1 MFVGLGNAAFQFT
14 RPRGARRPA
23 NRRPTPSKRF
33 NSRAHGGRDAPNR
46 GRPSRGGVSI
56 HAPTGGATAE
66 PANVRKGAAGFNS
79 RAHGGRDR
87 PSPSSSRASGV
98 SIHAPTGGATMFP
111 VISSFVSAG
120 FNSRA
125 HGGRDR
131 HDTIVSRRGRRFN
144 SRAHGGRD
152 LPRLDEVSDR
162 PEFQFT
168 RPRGARPETS
178 SRRGSRRMFQFTR
191 PRGARPFQSAP
202 SLSRSSFNS
211 RAHGGRDLSLLD
223 RLADESVS
231 IHAPTGGATAYILS
245 YPIVGLQGGFP
256 RTCPFFWIVFS
267 YCQ

>member
-1 MFVGLGNAAFQFT
+1 MFQFTRPRGARPRFPAREPNTVKFQFTRPRGARLWVSWSSRALQTCFNSRAHGGRDKGMFVGLGNAAFQFT

-152 LPRLDEVSDR
+152 AE
-162 PEFQFT
+162 
-168 RPRGARPETS
+168 
-178 SRRGSRRMFQFTR
+178 
-191 PRGARPFQSAP
+191 
-202 SLSRSSFNS
+202 RSQ
-211 RAHGGRDLSLLD
+211 
-223 RLADESVS
+223 RLAKEEVS
-231 IHAPTGGATAYILS
+231 IHAPTGGATRRKS
-245 YPIVGLQGGFP
+245 TP
-256 RTCPFFWIVFS
+256 RAT
-267 YCQ
+267 